1 MKPREIKLVA
11 ACIFHDQYDDDE
23 LPFLVDVGTLL
34 NHVKSGVDP
43 WLLAL
48 LCFLFFFDL
57 VQVLQVTEPVVKPTS
72 GAVCGDKIKKDGNNK
87 VSVNFNVLKALERFS
102 FQRLA

>member
-48 LCFLFFFDL
+48 LCFPFFFDL
-57 VQVLQVTEPVVKPTS
+57 VLLVFLYKPKTLMIVTTMIIS
-72 GAVCGDKIKKDGNNK
+72 HW
-87 VSVNFNVLKALERFS
+87 
-102 FQRLA
+102 

>member
-1 MKPREIKLVA
+1 MEMVFSSALKFSCKKKKMKV
-11 ACIFHDQYDDDE
+11 Q
-23 LPFLVDVGTLL
+23 VM
-34 NHVKSGVDP
+34 
-43 WLLAL
+43 
-48 LCFLFFFDL
+48 LFGEKM
-57 VQVLQVTEPVVKPTS
+57 VLQVTEPVVKPTS